1 MNAKFLFAAFCLLG
15 FVASM
20 QASNVADLTDDSFAE
35 FIANNEFVLAEFYA
49 PWCGHC
55 KQLAPE
61 YALLCRSSALAA
73 ALSRIFD

>member
-61 YALLCRSSALAA
+61 YALPCRLSALAP

>member
-1 MNAKFLFAAFCLLG
+1 
-15 FVASM
+15 M

-61 YALLCRSSALAA
+61 YALPAALAP
-73 ALSRIFD
+73 ALIGIFD